1 MTKTATAKVHA
12 GMGAM
17 PHQAG
22 VAFRVWAP
30 HAETVFVIGSFNDWS
45 NEADPMA
52 REEEGY
58 WYADLAS
65 VAVGDEYRYRIVN
78 GDQQLLRIDPYARQ
92 VTNSVGNAVVHEPH
106 FDWAGDD
113 FHLPA
118 VNELVIY
125 ELHLGTFHDDKNGQ
139 SDRFADAIQK
149 LDHLQRLG
157 VNVIEIMPLAEF
169 AGDLSWGYNPAC
181 IFAVE
186 ESYGGPAGFKRFVQT
201 AHRAGM
207 GVILDVVYNHFGPS
221 DLELWQFDGWSE
233 NGNGGIYFYGDWRA
247 ETPWGATRPDYGR
260 KEVRQFIR
268 DNALMW
274 LEDYHVDGLRLDMTV
289 YMRSVRGDGDP
300 GGDLPDAWSLTQWI
314 NREVKQRHPGRITI
328 AEDLQNEDRITK
340 PEDQGG
346 AAFTAQWDARFV
358 HPIREAVITPNDEH
372 RSLDSVRGAIASNFN
387 GDPFQRVIYSES
399 HDEVANGKSRIPS
412 EIDSQ
417 DANNWFAK
425 KRSTLAAALVLTSPG
440 IPMLFQGQEF
450 LEDGWFQ
457 DSVPLDWDKS
467 EEFIGLLRMYRDL
480 VHLRLNRT
488 GCTRGLTGSGLNVF
502 HQNQA
507 DNVLAF
513 HRWHQGGPGDD
524 VVVVVN
530 LSREAHTNYSLGFPS
545 PGMWRLRL
553 NSDWN
558 GYSSAFANQACSD
571 VVIDT
576 KQDDDSDDAK
586 SIERDGFPAVGTIS
600 IGSYSVLVFSQDSP
614 AEREQAHE
622 GVANSDAPRKSK

>member
-1 MTKTATAKVHA
+1 MMKTATAKVHA
-12 GMGAM
+12 GMGAL
-17 PHQAG
+17 PHKSG

-30 HAETVFVIGSFNDWS
+30 HAEAVSVTGSFNEWS
-45 NEADPMA
+45 SDAHPMTC
-52 REEEGY
+52 EGEGY
-58 WYADLAS
+58 WYADLSSAS
-65 VAVGDEYRYRIVN
+65 IGDEYRYRIVN
-78 GDQQLLRIDPYARQ
+78 GEQQLLRLDPYARE
-92 VTNSVGNAVVHEPH
+92 VTNSVGNSVVHDPH
-106 FDWAGDD
+106 FDWDGDD
-113 FHLPA
+113 FHLPP

-125 ELHLGTFHDDKNGQ
+125 ELHLGTFHDNENGQ
-139 SDRFADAIQK
+139 SDKFAEATQK
-149 LDHLQRLG
+149 LGHLQRLG
-157 VNVIEIMPLAEF
+157 VNAIEIMPLAEF

-181 IFAVE
+181 VFAVE
-186 ESYGGPAGFKRFVQT
+186 NTYGGPAGFKQFVKA
-201 AHRAGM
+201 AHLAGIA
-207 GVILDVVYNHFGPS
+207 VILDVVYNHFGPG
-221 DLELWQFDGWSE
+221 DLDLWQFDGWSE
-233 NGNGGIYFYGDWRA
+233 NGNGGIYFYNDWRA

-274 LEDYHVDGLRLDMTV
+274 LEDYHVDGLRFDMTV
-289 YMRSVRGDGDP
+289 YMRTVRGDGDP
-300 GGDLPDAWSLTQWI
+300 GGDLPDAWSLAQWI
-314 NREVKQRHPGRITI
+314 NREVKQRYPRRITI
-328 AEDLQNEDRITK
+328 AEDLHNEARITK

-346 AAFTAQWDARFV
+346 AAFTAQWEAQFV

-372 RSLDSVRGAIASNFN
+372 RSLDSVRGAIGANYN

-417 DANNWFAK
+417 DSNNWFAQ
-425 KRSTLAAALVLTSPG
+425 KRSTLASALVLTSPG

-450 LEDGWFQ
+450 FKDGWFQ

-467 EEFIGLLRMYRDL
+467 EEFVGLLRMYRDL
-480 VHLRLNRT
+480 VHFRLNRT

-507 DNVLAF
+507 DNVIAF

-530 LSREAHTNYSLGFPS
+530 LSREAHTNYTLGFPS
-545 PGMWRLRL
+545 PGTWRLRL

-558 GYSSAFANQACSD
+558 GYSSAFGNQACAD
-571 VVIDT
+571 VLADT
-576 KQDDDSDDAK
+576 EQGDEPADADD
-586 SIERDGFPAVGTIS
+586 IERDGFPAVGTIS

-614 AEREQAHE
+614 ADREQAHE
-622 GVANSDAPRKSK
+622 GVANSDAPRKNK